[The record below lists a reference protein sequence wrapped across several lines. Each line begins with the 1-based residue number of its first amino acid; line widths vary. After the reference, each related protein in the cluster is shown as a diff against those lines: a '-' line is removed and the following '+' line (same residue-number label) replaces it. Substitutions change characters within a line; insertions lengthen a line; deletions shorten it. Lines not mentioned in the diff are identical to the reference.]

1 MLVTARKE
9 APVSTTSFDELFTEI
24 EAEARAL
31 GPDALRD
38 LQAKQLKYRLI
49 SALIT
54 RRHELHLTQQQLAAR
69 AGVAQAEISRIE
81 RGRKSPTLDTFA
93 TLAAAL
99 DLGFDRSRP
108 RRRAAAAAA

>member
-1 MLVTARKE
+1 M
-9 APVSTTSFDELFTEI
+9 STSFDELFTEI
-24 EAEARAL
+24 EAEARAA

-38 LQAKQLKYRLI
+38 LQAKQLKFRMV

-54 RRHELHLTQQQLAAR
+54 RRHELHLTQQELAAR
-69 AGVAQAEISRIE
+69 AGIAQAEISRIE

-99 DLGFDRSRP
+99 GLGFTRSRP
-108 RRRAAAAAA
+108 RRRSAATAG

>member
-1 MLVTARKE
+1 
-9 APVSTTSFDELFTEI
+9 
-24 EAEARAL
+24 
-31 GPDALRD
+31 
-38 LQAKQLKYRLI
+38 LKYRLI

-93 TLAAAL
+93 ILAV
-99 DLGFDRSRP
+99 RP
-108 RRRAAAAAA
+108 LLPDFGPIRGERAAEASQLHPSPNPTPHCRPGWAG